1 MPEDYYSALARTLA
15 AVGQDHA
22 HLRMMIYKFAR
33 NELRNDLFRRK
44 GIRWTEIQEQTAA
57 LERAIDRIE
66 ADIAS
71 NPEVLGITW
80 EKANGGEAASNTA
93 LVVQESSSISA
104 RAGDYESEILPPRV
118 QLWQP
123 VEQGRQLVAT
133 SPAEARPDQAPPAK
147 PIRNAFWS
155 TVQLVVAVVLGVAL
169 FSALQDRD
177 DLRRLMTRYINDHP
191 VNGRTIAEEPSP
203 KQMETAIA
211 PGGAA
216 LGEKGPAVAPR
227 LNLGPQMGSVAMPSS
242 YGVYAISHGK
252 LVDLQMLS
260 IKVPDQRVSVSAVI
274 STPPGTTLPDG
285 HLEFVAFRRDLAAN
299 APELATVR
307 IVARVKRA
315 LTFDAAGK
323 PRMTDVEGAWAVRG
337 NSYPMKVGPVNGN
350 AEMILIRPEDEKLS
364 FPAGRYALML
374 KGLAYDFS
382 VDGPVT
388 DVVHCLER
396 TDALNAPVYSECRSP

>member
-71 NPEVLGITW
+71 DPEVLGIAW
-80 EKANGGEAASNTA
+80 QNANGGEAASNTA
-93 LVVQESSSISA
+93 LVVHGSSSISA
-104 RAGDYESEILPPRV
+104 RESEILPPRV

-123 VEQGRQLVAT
+123 VEQGRQLVAA
-133 SPAEARPDQAPPAK
+133 SPAEAAPERPPPTK

-177 DLRRLMTRYINDHP
+177 DLRRLMTRYIDDHR
-191 VNGRTIAEEPSP
+191 VNGRPIADEPP
-203 KQMETAIA
+203 QKQMETAA
-211 PGGAA
+211 VPGGAT
-216 LGEKGPAVAPR
+216 LGEKAPAVPPR
-227 LNLGPQMGSVAMPSS
+227 LNLGPQIGSIAMPSS

-274 STPPGTTLPDG
+274 STPPGATLPDG
-285 HLEFVAFRRDLAAN
+285 HVEFVAFRRDLAAN
-299 APELATVR
+299 APEQATVR

-315 LTFDAAGK
+315 LTFDTAGK

-350 AEMILIRPEDEKLS
+350 AEMILIRPEDEKLL

-396 TDALNAPVYSECRSP
+396 TDALNAPVYSECRTP